1 MRWGRHGAAQRA
13 VTDSVSNE
21 SIDDSWASSRR
32 RPSLHEPHRPAAL
45 STAMLAYAG
54 SAHAGCYTPRMTR
67 TASAAGA
74 QVITLFQVT
83 SHPSRTSTRPP
94 RSPSPLA
101 ARVLNHRVVT

>member
-21 SIDDSWASSRR
+21 SIDDSCASSRR

-83 SHPSRTSTRPP
+83 SHPRERALGRLEAPP
-94 RSPSPLA
+94 PL
-101 ARVLNHRVVT
+101 RRGF